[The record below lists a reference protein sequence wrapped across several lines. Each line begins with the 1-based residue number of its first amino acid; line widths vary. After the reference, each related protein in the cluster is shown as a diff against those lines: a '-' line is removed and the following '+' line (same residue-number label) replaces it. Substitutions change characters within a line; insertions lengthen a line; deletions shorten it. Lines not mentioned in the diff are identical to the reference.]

1 MTEIVSLKENRDFR
15 RLYGKGK
22 SFVSPVVV
30 TYVMKNRCKRV
41 RYGIT
46 TSKKIGKAVQRNRS
60 RRVIREAFRLL
71 SPQIKPGYDFVFV
84 ARGKTP
90 YVKCGEVRDA
100 LESQLRK
107 AGVLL

>member
-1 MTEIVSLKENRDFR
+1 MADMISLKENRDFR

-30 TYVMKNRCKRV
+30 TYLMK
-41 RYGIT
+41 

-71 SPQIKPGYDFVFV
+71 SPRIKPGYDFVFV

-90 YVKCGEVRDA
+90 YVKSGEVKDA
-100 LESQLRK
+100 LEAQLKK